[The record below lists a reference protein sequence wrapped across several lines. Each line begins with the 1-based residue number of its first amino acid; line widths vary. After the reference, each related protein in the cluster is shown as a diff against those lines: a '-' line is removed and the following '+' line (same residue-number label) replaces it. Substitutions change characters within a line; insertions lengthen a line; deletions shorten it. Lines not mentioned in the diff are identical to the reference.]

1 MARMQTKQEIFD
13 RVVEIVD
20 KLPPIPAN
28 ILDLRRAVADPNVE
42 FSQLVPLLK
51 KDPGLAADLLKFA
64 NSARYGVE
72 HHVDT
77 IEEAVRYFGMTNLVE
92 FVTAAFAEHFV
103 RSAFTTIR
111 GLDAYFTH
119 SREISGAARQL
130 AIHGGFS
137 SHDCEAYALV
147 GLLHDIGKLVLIA
160 ASHTE
165 TLPLISGFGEKMR
178 AVVEHEQ
185 ELWGIDHCEVGA
197 AICKKWNFPELFQ
210 VAIIRHHTPGK
221 GADFSMPGGII
232 YLGHV
237 ITIPGITNTVV
248 RMAIPEPDLGK
259 MNLTYSALL
268 EIATD
273 FMRHSTEKSVRHDP

>member
-1 MARMQTKQEIFD
+1 MPTKQEIFD

-20 KLPPIPAN
+20 KLPPVPSN
-28 ILDLRRAVADPNVE
+28 ILDLRKAVTNPNVE

-64 NSARYGVE
+64 NSARYGVD
-72 HHVDT
+72 HRVDT

-103 RSAFTTIR
+103 RSTFTTIR

-130 AIHGGFS
+130 AVHGGYTP
-137 SHDCEAYALV
+137 HDREAYALV
-147 GLLHDIGKLVLIA
+147 GLLHDIGKLVLLA
-160 ASHTE
+160 ASNTE

-178 AVVEHEQ
+178 AVVEKEQ
-185 ELWGIDHCEVGA
+185 DLWGIDHCEVGA

-210 VAIIRHHTPGK
+210 VAIIRHHAPGAGSGFSTPG
-221 GADFSMPGGII
+221 GMI

-237 ITIPGITNTVV
+237 ITIPGLTNSVV
-248 RMAIPEPDLGK
+248 RLAIPEPDLGK
-259 MNLTYSALL
+259 MNLTYAALL

-273 FMRHSTEKSVRHDP
+273 FMRHSIERSVQRIP